1 MYCTGLTSWRWAF
14 REFPKSKVVY
24 IAPMKALVRERVD
37 DWRSRLSELASK
49 KVVELT
55 GDSSPDARAIR
66 ESDIIITT
74 PEKFD
79 GISRNW
85 QTRKYVQQVSLIIM
99 DEIHLLASERGPILE
114 MIVSRM
120 NYISTHTKQPVR
132 LLGMS
137 TAVANAGDMA
147 GWLGV
152 KEGLFNFP
160 QSIRPVPL
168 EMYIDGF
175 QDNTGFC
182 PLMKRYYLLDC
193 QFFSLVNANQYEQT
207 CFHGY

>member
-1 MYCTGLTSWRWAF
+1 
-14 REFPKSKVVY
+14 
-24 IAPMKALVRERVD
+24 MKALVRERVD
-37 DWRSRLSELASK
+37 DWSKRLGISGK
-49 KVVELT
+49 KIVELT
-55 GDSSPDARAIR
+55 GDTAPDARIIR
-66 ESDIIITT
+66 QSDIIITT

-85 QTRKYVQQVSLIIM
+85 KTRKFVQDVSLVIM

-120 NYISTHTKQPVR
+120 NYMSTHTERPVR

-182 PLMKRYYLLDC
+182 PLMKRYDIIG
-193 QFFSLVNANQYEQT
+193 T
-207 CFHGY
+207 